1 MSGLRI
7 IGFVKIYDKPF
18 TIFHS
23 LSEQF
28 IVIFDRTQ
36 LRFSHGNFKSLTRVE
51 LLANRIS

>member
-1 MSGLRI
+1 MSSLRI
-7 IGFVKIYDKPF
+7 IGFVKIYDKRF

-51 LLANRIS
+51 LLANRI